1 MEWSDQ
7 NRASHHICGMSSQ
20 PSYHIILY
28 HVISLLLIIRF
39 RSISLSWVFLGPY
52 QVCFSKRCMLW
63 NYESYER
70 PWVSQHILLI
80 YLYTV
85 SYTVYCILY
94 TVYCTPKKQPINCLR
109 TKCGPH
115 DYFRYYRKALAY
127 VENVPQVT
135 EQSFLAKRTC
145 PHVVSSLQP
154 SDVLSSFGK
163 LQPLHH
169 SCLLKNTVLMALT
182 AYELLLGKNMFYL
195 PTRSFLFFKDHGDR
209 GLCWSWD
216 RHMDRESWL
225 PSCGCSQS

>member
-1 MEWSDQ
+1 MGQTCSWPYMIWSL
-7 NRASHHICGMSSQ
+7 NI
-20 PSYHIILY
+20 YYLYIYILY
-28 HVISLLLIIRF
+28 H
-39 RSISLSWVFLGPY
+39 
-52 QVCFSKRCMLW
+52 
-63 NYESYER
+63 
-70 PWVSQHILLI
+70 
-80 YLYTV
+80 
-85 SYTVYCILY
+85 TVYCILY

-127 VENVPQVT
+127 VENFPQVT

-169 SCLLKNTVLMALT
+169 SCLLKSTVLMALT

-195 PTRSFLFFKDHGDR
+195 PTRSFQFFKDHGDR

-216 RHMDRESWL
+216 RHKSWL